1 MSDKLIGFIGAMVFL
16 AAIICAIRGLVHFG
30 CDIDD
35 YYTNRR
41 KKRRNAIPD
50 TPIEKAIRAAI
61 NLMVDDP
68 TQWET
73 ATGKTDY
80 YGRTFEYVRRKDE
93 QITMSN
99 YFSGGQMDISFI
111 GIGSFNRN
119 DLKPEV
125 ADKLSEA
132 CQQFKQLVAVHALLK
147 PKPQEQLEN

>member
-1 MSDKLIGFIGAMVFL
+1 MSDQVAGFLGAIVFL
-16 AAIICAIRGLVHFG
+16 AVIICAIRGFFHFG
-30 CDIDD
+30 ADIDD

-41 KKRRNAIPD
+41 KKKRNALPD

-73 ATGKTDY
+73 ATGKMDG

-93 QITMSN
+93 KIILSN
-99 YFSGGQMDISFI
+99 YFDGGQMDISFS

-125 ADKLSEA
+125 ADKLSKA

-147 PKPQEQLEN
+147 PEEQKVIEN